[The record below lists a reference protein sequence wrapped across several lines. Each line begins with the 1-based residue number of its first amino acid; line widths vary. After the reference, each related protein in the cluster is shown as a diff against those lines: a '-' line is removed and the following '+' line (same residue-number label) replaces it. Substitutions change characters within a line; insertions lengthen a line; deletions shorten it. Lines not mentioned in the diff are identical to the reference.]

1 MTSFLSLGCLVNGN
15 GRQCDLI
22 DSMTCKKCNTA
33 NGYIFL
39 QIKVKLLFN
48 KGKTKG
54 ISNLNV
60 W

>member
-1 MTSFLSLGCLVNGN
+1 MASLLPLGCLVNGSQ
-15 GRQCDLI
+15 QCDLI
-22 DSMTCKKCNTA
+22 DAMTCKKCKTA
-33 NGYIFL
+33 NGCIFL

-60 W
+60 

>member
-1 MTSFLSLGCLVNGN
+1 MASLLPLGCLVNGSQ
-15 GRQCDLI
+15 QCDLI
-22 DSMTCKKCNTA
+22 DSMTCKKCKTA

-39 QIKVKLLFN
+39 QIKVTLLFN

-60 W
+60 

>member
-1 MTSFLSLGCLVNGN
+1 MNCNSQ
-15 GRQCDLI
+15 QCDLI
-22 DSMTCKKCNTA
+22 DSMTCKKCKMA
-33 NGYIFL
+33 NGYIFF

-54 ISNLNV
+54 ISSLSA

>member
-1 MTSFLSLGCLVNGN
+1 MASFLFLGYLANSNNQEYG
-15 GRQCDLI
+15 LI
-22 DSMTCKKCNTA
+22 DSVTCKKCKMD

-39 QIKVKLLFN
+39 QIEVKLLFN

-60 W
+60 